1 MRIRFE
7 YWLLV
12 SFLLGVLI
20 AYVAPTRIDAF
31 SVIVDTFITVFM
43 SLAPVIVFVIIFNST
58 CSLISEKDVAG
69 TVIRASVVYFVSLV
83 LGCALFASIVLS
95 SVLPSSYFSAGL
107 SFHTFEYIAQI
118 MLASLLR
125 PVTMAL
131 ILGVIL
137 AFASSHTSFFRM
149 VADLSKRIY
158 GTQEQAFRLLLK
170 VFPAIAMS
178 LGGTLYYNLGRVSL
192 EVYIVAMSLTL
203 ILGLAAL
210 ATIFILVQRVTHT
223 RLGDISRY
231 STRMFA
237 VGLSTGSSYVALP
250 LALKIFREHFN
261 VSESIGDLVLSLG
274 ASLNRCG
281 SVMGVL
287 VVTFVAAR
295 YIGMAISWQQMLLLA
310 IPVALIGFGSPG
322 IQGGTLLVAMPVIL
336 YVITPLD
343 SAKFV
348 AVALALFV
356 GGTTFIQAAVNN
368 VASGYIALLVGG
380 RISNETPMKAQSPKT
395 HRAVG
400 EAFEAGTNRKRHV
413 YEHAHNQRRWVDG
426 EGRSEVPWL

>member
-7 YWLLV
+7 YWLLL
-12 SFLLGVLI
+12 SFLSGVLV
-20 AYVAPTRIDAF
+20 AYAAPARIDIF
-31 SVIVDTFITVFM
+31 PMIVDAFITVFT
-43 SLAPVIVFVIIFNST
+43 SLAPIIVFVIIFDST
-58 CSLISEKDVAG
+58 CSLIFVKDVAG
-69 TVIRASVVYFVSLV
+69 AVIKASVILFVSLV
-83 LGCALFASIVLS
+83 LGCSLFASAVLS
-95 SVLPSSYFSAGL
+95 SVLPSSFSSAGL
-107 SFHTFEYIAQI
+107 SFHTFEYIIQI

-131 ILGVIL
+131 MLGVTL
-137 AFASSHTSFFRM
+137 AFALSHTSFFRK

-158 GTQEQAFRLLLK
+158 EAQERAFRLLLK
-170 VFPAIAMS
+170 VFPAIAVS

-192 EVYIVAMSLTL
+192 EVYVVAMGLTL
-203 ILGLAAL
+203 TLGLAAL
-210 ATIFILVQRVTHT
+210 AILLIVVQKVTHT
-223 RLGDISRY
+223 RLAEMSRY

-250 LALKIFREHFN
+250 LALKIFKEHFDIG
-261 VSESIGDLVLSLG
+261 EGIGDLVLSLG

-287 VVTFVAAR
+287 AVTFVAAR
-295 YIGMAISWQQMLLLA
+295 YTGIEISWQQMLLLA

-322 IQGGTLLVAMPVIL
+322 IQGGTLLVAMPIIL
-336 YVITPLD
+336 YVIAPLN

-368 VASGYIALLVGG
+368 VASGYIALLVSGLV
-380 RISNETPMKAQSPKT
+380 SDQTSTKAWP
-395 HRAVG
+395 
-400 EAFEAGTNRKRHV
+400 RKPV
-413 YEHAHNQRRWVDG
+413 E
-426 EGRSEVPWL
+426 